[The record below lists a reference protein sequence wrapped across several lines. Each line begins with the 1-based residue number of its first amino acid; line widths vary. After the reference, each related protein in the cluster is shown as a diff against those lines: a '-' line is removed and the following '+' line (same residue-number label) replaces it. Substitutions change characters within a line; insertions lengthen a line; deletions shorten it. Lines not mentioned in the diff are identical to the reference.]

1 MSSPTKSSP
10 SWQARAISL
19 ALRLTFKRQLAAA
32 QGIGQVRQLMG
43 RNMSRIPRE
52 MEIAPWPHAGGGQGE
67 RLRCLRTPARARL
80 MYVHGGGF
88 VAGSP
93 LSHRSITV
101 ALARLGFEVWVPDY
115 RLAPEHPFPQ
125 GLEQLLALYGE
136 ASEGLS
142 ADQPLLL
149 AGDSAGG
156 GLALSLMLMLK
167 QEGRALPAAAA
178 LLSPLVDLTLSGH
191 SIDANARRCAMFT
204 RAPLERGVALY
215 LGGQDARMPLASPV
229 RGKLHGLPPLI
240 IHVGQNE
247 TLLDDALE
255 LTEVCHR
262 AGVEAQLRIW
272 PAVPHVWQLFGRYI
286 PEARQSLRAVAA
298 FLHLHAS
305 RPSV

>member
-1 MSSPTKSSP
+1 MSLPTKSSP
-10 SWQARAISL
+10 SWQARAVSFV
-19 ALRLTFKRQLAAA
+19 LRLTFKRQLAAA
-32 QGIGQVRQLMG
+32 QGIDQVRQLMG
-43 RNMSRIPRE
+43 RNMSRTPRE
-52 MEIAPWPHAGGGQGE
+52 MKISSWPHAGGGLGE
-67 RLRCLRTPARARL
+67 RLRCLRTPPRARL

-88 VAGSP
+88 VACSP

-125 GLEQLLALYGE
+125 GLEQLVVLFDE

-142 ADQPLLL
+142 ARQHMLL

-178 LLSPLVDLTLSGH
+178 LLSPLVDLTLTSS
-191 SIDANARRCAMFT
+191 SIASNARRCAMFT

-215 LGGQDARMPLASPV
+215 LGGQDARLPLASPV
-229 RGKLHGLPPLI
+229 RADLHGLPPLL

-247 TLLDDALE
+247 TLLDDAVALSE
-255 LTEVCHR
+255 ACQR
-262 AGVEAQLRIW
+262 DGVEAQLRIW

-298 FLHLHAS
+298 FLHHHALS
-305 RPSV
+305 SPA

>member
-1 MSSPTKSSP
+1 MSSP

-32 QGIGQVRQLMG
+32 QGVDQVRQLMG
-43 RNMSRIPRE
+43 RNMSRTPRE

-67 RLRCLRTPARARL
+67 RLRCLRTPPRARL

-93 LSHRSITV
+93 HSHRSITV

-136 ASEGLS
+136 ASYGLS
-142 ADQPLLL
+142 ADQHMLL

-156 GLALSLMLMLK
+156 GLVLSLMLMLK
-167 QEGRALPAAAA
+167 EGGRALPTAAA
-178 LLSPLVDLTLSGH
+178 LLSPLLDLTLSGH
-191 SIDANARRCAMFT
+191 SIDANARLCAMFS
-204 RAPLERGVALY
+204 RGPLERAVELY
-215 LGGQDARMPLASPV
+215 LGGQDARLPLASPV
-229 RGKLHGLPPLI
+229 RADLQGLPPLI

-247 TLLDDALE
+247 TLLDDAVALSQA
-255 LTEVCHR
+255 CQR
-262 AGVEAQLRIW
+262 DGVEAQLRIW

-286 PEARQSLRAVAA
+286 PEARQSLREVAA
-298 FLHLHAS
+298 FLHQHNLTS
-305 RPSV
+305 SV

>member
-1 MSSPTKSSP
+1 MNSP

-32 QGIGQVRQLMG
+32 QGIDQVRQLMG
-43 RNMSRIPRE
+43 RNMSRTPRE

-67 RLRCLRTPARARL
+67 RLRCLRTPPRARL

-125 GLEQLLALYGE
+125 GLEQLVVLYDE
-136 ASEGLS
+136 ACQDLN
-142 ADQPLLL
+142 AQQLLL

-247 TLLDDALE
+247 TLLDDAVALSQA
-255 LTEVCHR
+255 CQR
-262 AGVEAQLRIW
+262 DGVEAQLRIW

-286 PEARQSLRAVAA
+286 PEARQSLREVAA
-298 FLHLHAS
+298 FLHQYNLTS
-305 RPSV
+305 SV

>member
-1 MSSPTKSSP
+1 MNSP

-32 QGIGQVRQLMG
+32 QGIDQVRRLMG
-43 RNMSRIPRE
+43 RNMGRAPRE

-67 RLRCLRTPARARL
+67 RLRCLRTPPRARL

-125 GLEQLLALYGE
+125 GLEQLVALYGE
-136 ASEGLS
+136 ASHGLG
-142 ADQPLLL
+142 ADQQLLL

-156 GLALSLMLMLK
+156 GLVLSLMLMLK
-167 QEGRALPAAAA
+167 DQSRAMPTAAA

-191 SIDANARRCAMFT
+191 SIEANARRCAMFS

-215 LGGQDARMPLASPV
+215 LGGQDARLPLASPV
-229 RGKLHGLPPLI
+229 RAKLHGLPPLI

-247 TLLDDALE
+247 TLLDDAVALSE
-255 LTEVCHR
+255 ACQR
-262 AGVEAQLRIW
+262 DGVKAQLRIW

-286 PEARQSLRAVAA
+286 PEARQSLREVAA
-298 FLHLHAS
+298 FLHQHTLNS
-305 RPSV
+305 PV

>member
-1 MSSPTKSSP
+1 
-10 SWQARAISL
+10 
-19 ALRLTFKRQLAAA
+19 
-32 QGIGQVRQLMG
+32 MG
-43 RNMSRIPRE
+43 RNMSRTPRE

-67 RLRCLRTPARARL
+67 RLRCLRTPPCARL

-125 GLEQLLALYGE
+125 GLEQLVVLYDE
-136 ASEGLS
+136 ACQDLN
-142 ADQPLLL
+142 AQQLLL

-156 GLALSLMLMLK
+156 GLVLSLMLMLK
-167 QEGRALPAAAA
+167 DQGRALPAAGA

-191 SIDANARRCAMFT
+191 SIEANARRCAMFS

-215 LGGQDARMPLASPV
+215 LGGQDARLPLASPV
-229 RGKLHGLPPLI
+229 RAKLHGLPPLI
-240 IHVGQNE
+240 IHVGKNE
-247 TLLDDALE
+247 TLLDDAVALSE
-255 LTEVCHR
+255 ACQR
-262 AGVEAQLRIW
+262 DGVKAQLRIW

-286 PEARQSLRAVAA
+286 PEARQSLREVAD
-298 FLHLHAS
+298 FLHQHTLKS
-305 RPSV
+305 PV